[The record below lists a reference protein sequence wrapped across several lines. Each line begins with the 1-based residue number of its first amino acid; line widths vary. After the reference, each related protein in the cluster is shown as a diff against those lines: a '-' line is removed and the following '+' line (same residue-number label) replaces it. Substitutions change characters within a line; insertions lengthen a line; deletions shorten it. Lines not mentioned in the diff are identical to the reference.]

1 MEYATTAHNRIVYA
15 AGAKAP
21 LASVRLGRLRLP
33 RLTPAHFCGCWN
45 ALRSFIATAKT
56 SYTTGTLSDIGTTKI
71 YIDIKE
77 KLYYKI
83 NME

>member
-1 MEYATTAHNRIVYA
+1 MKKGGQTAHNRIVYA

-45 ALRSFIATAKT
+45 ASRSFIATAKT
-56 SYTTGTLSDIGTTKI
+56 SYTTETLYAIWTEFIEKMTK
-71 YIDIKE
+71 
-77 KLYYKI
+77 KLLNVLTK
-83 NME
+83 